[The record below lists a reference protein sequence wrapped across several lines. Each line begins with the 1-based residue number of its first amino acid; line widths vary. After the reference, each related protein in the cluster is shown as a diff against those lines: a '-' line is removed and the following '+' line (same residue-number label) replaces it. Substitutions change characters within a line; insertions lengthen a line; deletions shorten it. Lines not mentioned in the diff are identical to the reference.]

1 MALDNGL
8 DRKPETPPF
17 RKTGGR
23 RVLQEIRGADGT
35 QSLSPASDLAGP

>member
-17 RKTGGR
+17 RKPGGR
-23 RVLQEIRGADGT
+23 RVLQEIRGDGT